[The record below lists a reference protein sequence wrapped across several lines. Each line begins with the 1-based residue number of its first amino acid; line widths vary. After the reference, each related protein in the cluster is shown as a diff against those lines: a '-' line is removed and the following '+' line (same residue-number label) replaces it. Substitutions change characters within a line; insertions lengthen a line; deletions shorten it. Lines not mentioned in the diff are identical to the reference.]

1 MGKQGALL
9 SHVAPHAEDSA
20 PPRKVCP
27 LMDSMEWERSWSR
40 NWPHC
45 IAMCDKEVSGLTFNM
60 YQNIIETPDEN
71 HATYTTFTYT
81 LTNQFGNK
89 VGLT

>member
-9 SHVAPHAEDSA
+9 SQVAPHAEDSA

-45 IAMCDKEVSGLTFNM
+45 IAMCDKEVSGLTL
-60 YQNIIETPDEN
+60 NIKQPITSA
-71 HATYTTFTYT
+71 HASFTYM
-81 LTNQFGNK
+81 LTYQFGNK
-89 VGLT
+89 VGLS